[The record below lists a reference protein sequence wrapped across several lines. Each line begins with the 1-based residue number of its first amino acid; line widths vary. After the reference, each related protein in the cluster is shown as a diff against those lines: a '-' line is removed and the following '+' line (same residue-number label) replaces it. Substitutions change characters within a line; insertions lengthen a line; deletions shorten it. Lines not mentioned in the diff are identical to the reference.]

1 MVFAMK
7 SDLCQLLKGA
17 SLGNHGD
24 PALRADTAIDTVL
37 SAAQP
42 LAIASGRALPYGH
55 KKILYL
61 SKDAYNKW
69 RYYSAR

>member
-7 SDLCQLLKGA
+7 SDLCPLLKGA
-17 SLGNHGD
+17 LLGNHGD
-24 PALRADTAIDTVL
+24 PTLRADTAIDTAL

-42 LAIASGRALPYGH
+42 LAIASGRAPPYGH

-61 SKDAYNKW
+61 SKDANNKC
-69 RYYSAR
+69 RYHNAW

>member
-7 SDLCQLLKGA
+7 SEFCSLLRGA
-17 SLGNHGD
+17 LLGNHGD
-24 PALRADTAIDTVL
+24 PTLRADTAIDTAL

-42 LAIASGRALPYGH
+42 LAIASGRTPPYGH

-61 SKDAYNKW
+61 SKDANNKW
-69 RYYSAR
+69 RYHGAR